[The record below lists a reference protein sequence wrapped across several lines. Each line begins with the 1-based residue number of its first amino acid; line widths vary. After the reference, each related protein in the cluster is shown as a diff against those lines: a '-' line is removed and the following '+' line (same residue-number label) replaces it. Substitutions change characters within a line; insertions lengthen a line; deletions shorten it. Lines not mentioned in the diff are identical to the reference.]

1 MTEATMSRRSVTS
14 LTLRVLD
21 VVDRAGNK
29 LPHPFWLFVI
39 LSGLVVATSAL
50 LAGLGVSVESPTDGS
65 TIRVNNILSG
75 DGVQMMLADMIVNYV
90 NFPPLGLIVVIMLG
104 VAVANGTGLLPA
116 LMRAALQ
123 RVPAGRVTFV
133 LALTCMFA
141 HVAGDAA
148 FLVMIPLGMIAF
160 RAVGRSP
167 DHRRGRGLRR
177 RGRIEQHQP
186 DHRRIGRDLRRADHR
201 SGADDRPRLLS
212 DTGVQLVLL
221 RGVLVAA
228 RDHDHDRHREDRR
241 PPGRC
246 YGGRRA
252 GAERR
257 RGPAG
262 HVPVRGRA
270 QRRPPG
276 PGSRGAVRP
285 RPGGRRAALGIAAAW
300 RRGVASSTPR
310 CSTTSR

>member
-123 RVPAGRVTFV
+123 RVPAGARD
-133 LALTCMFA
+133 LRPRAARAMFA

-167 DHRRGRGLRR
+167 DHRRGRGATS
-177 RGRIEQHQP
+177 P
-186 DHRRIGRDLRRADHR
+186 WAD
-201 SGADDRPRLLS
+201 
-212 DTGVQLVLL
+212 
-221 RGVLVAA
+221 
-228 RDHDHDRHREDRR
+228 
-241 PPGRC
+241 
-246 YGGRRA
+246 
-252 GAERR
+252 
-257 RGPAG
+257 
-262 HVPVRGRA
+262 
-270 QRRPPG
+270 
-276 PGSRGAVRP
+276 
-285 RPGGRRAALGIAAAW
+285 RAASA
-300 RRGVASSTPR
+300 RSSKDRTRSSPG
-310 CSTTSR
+310 